1 MTRAPPAGFWH
12 RCAAWSLDFT
22 VLGLLATALSWSRIA
37 AGWQASVTASDGL
50 STAMQAALG
59 HALEQG
65 QSADAL
71 SAALLGDAS
80 VVASAEAVQSA
91 LVGMALSWLLVYAV
105 AGLLYHVGF
114 EQSAWQGSPGKHA
127 LRLRVVD
134 AASDGPVG
142 LVQSIL
148 RHVAG
153 ALSWLTLNLGH
164 ALAAVPPQKRAL
176 HDYLSG
182 TRVTM
187 PAGAS
192 PRLPGWAKAWLWL
205 QVLAGVL
212 PLAWLVQ
219 HAMAYLQAGML
230 GAAAG

>member
-22 VLGLLATALSWSRIA
+22 VIGLLATALSWSRVA
-37 AGWQASVTASDGL
+37 AGWQASVVASGEL
-50 STAMQAALG
+50 TTAMQSALG
-59 HALEQG
+59 RALEQG

-71 SAALLGDAS
+71 SAALLGDPN
-80 VVASAEAVQSA
+80 VLASADAVQSA
-91 LVGMALSWLLVYAV
+91 LVGMTLSWLVVYAV

-114 EQSAWQGSPGKHA
+114 EQSPWQGSPGKRV

-134 AASDGPVG
+134 AASDGPVA
-142 LVQSIL
+142 LVRSIL
-148 RHVAG
+148 RYVAG

-164 ALAAVPPQKRAL
+164 ALAALPPQKRAL
-176 HDYLSG
+176 HDYLAG

-187 PAGAS
+187 PADAS
-192 PRLPGWAKAWLWL
+192 QRLPGWAKAWLWV

-212 PLAWLVQ
+212 SLAWVVQ
-219 HAMAYLQAGML
+219 HAMSSLQAGML

>member
-1 MTRAPPAGFWH
+1 MTREPPAGFWH

-22 VLGLLATALSWSRIA
+22 LLGLLATALSWSRLV
-37 AGWQASVTASDGL
+37 AGWHASVAATGEL
-50 STAMQAALG
+50 SSVLQSALG

-65 QSADAL
+65 QAPDTL
-71 SAALLGDAS
+71 SGALLGDPA
-80 VVASAEAVQSA
+80 VIASADAVQSA
-91 LVGMALSWLLVYAV
+91 LITMSLSWLV
-105 AGLLYHVGF
+105 AYGVTGLLYHVGF
-114 EQSAWQGSPGKHA
+114 EQSPWQGSPGKHA

-134 AASDGPVG
+134 AATDGPVA
-142 LVQSIL
+142 LYQSII

-153 ALSWLTLNLGH
+153 VLSWLTLNLGH

-187 PAGAS
+187 PIDV
-192 PRLPGWAKAWLWL
+192 PKRLPAWARAWLVL
-205 QVLAGVL
+205 LVLASVL

-219 HAMAYLQAGML
+219 HAMAALQAGML
-230 GAAAG
+230 GVDAG

>member
-1 MTRAPPAGFWH
+1 MTHAPPAGFWH

-22 VLGLLATALSWSRIA
+22 VLGLLATALSWSRLA
-37 AGWQASVTASDGL
+37 AGWRASAAASDGL
-50 STAMQAALG
+50 TTAMQSALG
-59 HALEQG
+59 RALEQG

-71 SAALLGDAS
+71 STALLGDAGLI
-80 VVASAEAVQSA
+80 ASAAAVQSA
-91 LVGMALSWLLVYAV
+91 LLGMAVSWLLVYAV

-114 EQSAWQGSPGKHA
+114 EQSSWQGSPGKHA
-127 LRLRVVD
+127 LRLHVVD
-134 AASDGPVG
+134 AATDGPVA
-142 LVQSIL
+142 LVQSVV

-187 PAGAS
+187 PADAS
-192 PRLPGWAKAWLWL
+192 PRLPGWAKAWLCF
-205 QVLAGVL
+205 QVLAWVL
-212 PLAWLVQ
+212 PLAWLAQ
-219 HAMAYLQAGML
+219 HAMASLQAGIL
-230 GAAAG
+230 GTAAG

>member
-1 MTRAPPAGFWH
+1 MTRAPPAAFWH

-22 VLGLLATALSWSRIA
+22 VLGLLTTALSWSRVA
-37 AGWQASVTASDGL
+37 AGWHASVTASDGL
-50 STAMQAALG
+50 STAMQSALG
-59 HALEQG
+59 RALEQG

-71 SAALLGDAS
+71 SAALLGDAG
-80 VVASAEAVQSA
+80 VIASAEAMQSA
-91 LVGMALSWLLVYAV
+91 LVGMALSWLVVYAV
-105 AGLLYHVGF
+105 VGLLYHVGF
-114 EQSAWQGSPGKHA
+114 EQSSWQGSPGKHA

-134 AASDGPVG
+134 AATDGPVA
-142 LVQSIL
+142 LVRSIL
-148 RHVAG
+148 RHLAG

-187 PAGAS
+187 PADAS

-205 QVLAGVL
+205 QVLAWVL

-230 GAAAG
+230 GSAAG